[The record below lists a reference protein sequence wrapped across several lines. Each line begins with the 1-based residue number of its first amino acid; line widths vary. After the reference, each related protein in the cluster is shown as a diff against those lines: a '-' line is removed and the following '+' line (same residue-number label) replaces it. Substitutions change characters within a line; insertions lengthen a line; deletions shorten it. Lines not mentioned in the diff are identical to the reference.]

1 MPPSSAEVWVS
12 ELPHLGGDEAEQR
25 QSPGKTI
32 RGEYRRR
39 FGAPYFTPSGLRLS
53 ALRPQIQ
60 ARFVGCPQLAEIP
73 RRRHYHRGL
82 GSRGRERARL
92 MLGEDA
98 DPAVRAEDFDRA
110 SVGARLDDERRRAGL
125 LGDVREAIFGAQDG
139 LVSTLA
145 VVSTVSGA
153 TNDRYP
159 VLIAGIAAGLAG
171 IFSMAA
177 GEYLSSKSQREISLA
192 QIGEEREKVAKR
204 PEEVQIELAHI
215 LEEDGLPRDE
225 ASAVAG
231 VMGRHREILLNTKVL
246 RQYGVAVEEA
256 GGSPI
261 QGAAVMGAAFAL
273 GALAPI
279 LPYLLLPF
287 GVAVYASVVAT
298 GGVLFAIGVVK
309 TRWTHGQPIWSG
321 IEILAI
327 GTLAGIVGYFFGS
340 VLPTLLGAPAV
351 GG

>member
-1 MPPSSAEVWVS
+1 M
-12 ELPHLGGDEAEQR
+12 D
-25 QSPGKTI
+25 
-32 RGEYRRR
+32 
-39 FGAPYFTPSGLRLS
+39 
-53 ALRPQIQ
+53 
-60 ARFVGCPQLAEIP
+60 
-73 RRRHYHRGL
+73 
-82 GSRGRERARL
+82 ERAKAL
-92 MLGEDA
+92 LTGEA
-98 DPAVRAEDFDRA
+98 GPELRTEDRDRPG
-110 SVGARLDDERRRAGL
+110 VGARLDAERRRASV

-192 QIGEEREKVAKR
+192 QIAEEREKVAER
-204 PEEVQIELAHI
+204 PDEVQVDLAHI

-225 ASAVAG
+225 ASAVAE
-231 VMGRHREILLNTKVL
+231 MIGRHREVLLNTKVL

-256 GGSPI
+256 SGSPI

-287 GVAVYASVVAT
+287 GVAVYASVIAT
-298 GGVLFAIGVVK
+298 GGVLFAIGIVK
-309 TRWTHGQPIWSG
+309 TRWTHAQPIWSG

-327 GTLAGIVGYFFGS
+327 GALAGVVGYFFGS

>member
-1 MPPSSAEVWVS
+1 M
-12 ELPHLGGDEAEQR
+12 D
-25 QSPGKTI
+25 
-32 RGEYRRR
+32 
-39 FGAPYFTPSGLRLS
+39 
-53 ALRPQIQ
+53 
-60 ARFVGCPQLAEIP
+60 
-73 RRRHYHRGL
+73 
-82 GSRGRERARL
+82 ERAKAL
-92 MLGEDA
+92 LTGEA
-98 DPAVRAEDFDRA
+98 GPELRTEDRDRPG
-110 SVGARLDDERRRAGL
+110 VGARLDAERRRASV

-177 GEYLSSKSQREISLA
+177 GEHVASKSQREISLA
-192 QIGEEREKVAKR
+192 QIGEEREKVARR
-204 PEEVQIELAHI
+204 PQEVQVELAHI
-215 LEEDGLPRDE
+215 LEEDGLPSDD
-225 ASAVAG
+225 ALAVAAL
-231 VMGRHREILLNTKVL
+231 MGRHREVLLNTKVL

-256 GGSPI
+256 GRSPI

-287 GVAVYASVVAT
+287 GVAVYASAIAT
-298 GGVLFAIGVVK
+298 GGVLFAIGIVK
-309 TRWTHGQPIWSG
+309 TRWTHAQPIWSG

-327 GTLAGIVGYFFGS
+327 GALAGVVGYFFGS